1 MVVALDRNMLPT
13 RKPRRMSIGH
23 TMFVHVY
30 AKLRPGYGQDK
41 GREWG
46 EEAAADNLDMRKG
59 VIVLM
64 GY

>member
-1 MVVALDRNMLPT
+1 
-13 RKPRRMSIGH
+13 MSIGH